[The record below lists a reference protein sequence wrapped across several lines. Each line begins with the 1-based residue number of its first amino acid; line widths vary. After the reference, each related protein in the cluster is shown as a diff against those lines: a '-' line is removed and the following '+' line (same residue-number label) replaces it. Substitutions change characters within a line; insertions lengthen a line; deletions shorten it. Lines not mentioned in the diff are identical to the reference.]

1 MAAAPI
7 SVPTPAAPESLTRS
21 LAAAPPAVV
30 DAPPPVIIAVP
41 SVVAQITLSS
51 EALQGKRTS
60 APVPGLEGMTA
71 ATVGLALPARVA
83 ALPTLGVGPAKVK
96 LINRVDPELGQR
108 QLDDLG
114 RNAVVTVDLTI
125 RADGSVAA
133 IAMVPPTPR
142 GIQRAVVA
150 ALEQW
155 RFEPLPSERQHRV
168 QLLFNSE

>member
-1 MAAAPI
+1 M
-7 SVPTPAAPESLTRS
+7 
-21 LAAAPPAVV
+21 AAPPLVA
-30 DAPPPVIIAVP
+30 IATP
-41 SVVAQITLSS
+41 RAATQITLSS
-51 EALQGKRTS
+51 EALQGRDSS

-71 ATVGLALPARVA
+71 ATVGLAMPVRA
-83 ALPTLGVGPAKVK
+83 ALPTVGIGPAKVK
-96 LINRVDPELGQR
+96 LITRVDPELGQR